1 MAFLLRKKENPPL
14 EELVNQFLDENSG
27 EVDLAWHLEMEKMP
41 YIPPV
46 VKFMDWMA
54 EKGYNSNYDRKAIEA
69 ELLKAVEARVSKR
82 GVK

>member
-54 EKGYNSNYDRKAIEA
+54 EKGYNSNYDRKTIEA